1 MKKNM
6 GNLDKMI
13 RVLVAAVIAALYY
26 TQIISGTV
34 AMIALVFALVFILT
48 SFVGTC
54 PLYLPFGIN
63 TNQNKDKK

>member
-26 TQIISGTV
+26 TQVINGTV

-48 SFVGTC
+48 SFLGTC

-63 TNQNKDKK
+63 TNEKKDKK